1 MLILLVQ
8 IYSGSPSRWTLTSTI
23 FHLQN
28 YWGCLW
34 KKEAQSL
41 LISCLMFFQL
51 AFLNWRTGRA
61 VERRYGGLMS
71 ASVST
76 AQWSEIPGTLRDD
89 FINPGLLVIQRSRMF
104 LSLVGS
110 FCTWVKAWSSSL
122 DKRCS
127 HCPLLVAEGKTRLF
141 SQSMSGRLKSP
152 PRMMVWFEFFGRRF
166 KDLLNSS
173 IFLIFEPGGR

>member
-1 MLILLVQ
+1 MDFNLNHFSFTELLGL
-8 IYSGSPSRWTLTSTI
+8 SL
-23 FHLQN
+23 
-28 YWGCLW
+28 
-34 KKEAQSL
+34 KKEVQCL
-41 LISCLMFFQL
+41 LISCLMFSKL
-51 AFLNWRTGRA
+51 ALLNWRTERA

-89 FINPGLLVIQRSRMF
+89 FINPGLLVIQRPRMF

-110 FCTWVKAWSSSL
+110 FCTWVKAWSSRL

-152 PRMMVWFEFFGRRF
+152 PRMMVWFEFFGRRS

-173 IFLIFEPGGR
+173 IFFNFWARRSIKGSEN